1 MLTIVCTSKPH
12 DGLFYYS
19 CEYLAKLLEQGIT
32 ANLFVIP
39 HPGYKKRDYYRTIS
53 TKYENFSPELFSFDD
68 VYDTILI
75 MGRSMLTL
83 PYLKFKEYDSEEQF
97 MLKMIFNN
105 KLISVYSE
113 NHPHDY
119 PKALKFFNPEDVY
132 DLCDTE
138 VYPNGSGEYFEKRIN
153 FSIYKTPIND
163 IKYKY
168 IFMGTNQKYYN
179 RILEVIDKYPDCGII
194 TYDDSYIETC
204 YNNLIVPIENLLGI
218 FDTYVYTKNTFD
230 PAPRIVQ
237 ECKWLNKDIIYERDE
252 SLRDGGYVY
261 YHRDLKEPD
270 IEPIL
275 KGLKEL

>member
-32 ANLFVIP
+32 ANLFVVH
-39 HPGYKKRDYYRTIS
+39 HPDFKERDYYNTINK
-53 TKYENFSPELFSFDD
+53 KYENFSPELFSFDD

-83 PYLKFKEYDSEEQF
+83 PFLNFNSYDIEAQF
-97 MLKMIFNN
+97 MLKSIFMND
-105 KLISVYSE
+105 LISVYSE
-113 NHPHDY
+113 NHPEQY
-119 PKALKFFNPEDVY
+119 PKALKFFQPASVY
-132 DLCDTE
+132 DLCDHD
-138 VYPNGSGEYFEKRIN
+138 VYPNGTGEQFEKRIN
-153 FSIYKTPIND
+153 FGIYKTPIND

-168 IFMGTNQKYYN
+168 IFMGTNKKYYE
-179 RILEVIDKYPDCGII
+179 RILEVIEKYPDNGII
-194 TYDDSYIETC
+194 TYDETYIDSY
-204 YNNLIVPIENLLGI
+204 YNNLIVPIDNLLGS
-218 FDTYVYTKNTFD
+218 FETYVYTKNTFD

-275 KGLKEL
+275 KGLKE

>member
-39 HPGYKKRDYYRTIS
+39 HPGYKQRDYHRAILS
-53 TKYENFSPELFSFDD
+53 KYENFSPELFSFDD
-68 VYDTILI
+68 IYDTILI

-83 PYLKFKEYDSEEQF
+83 PYLNFKEYDSEEQF

-113 NHPHDY
+113 NHPTDY
-119 PKALKFFNPEDVY
+119 SKAIKFFDPEDIY
-132 DLCDTE
+132 DLCDTD
-138 VYPNGSGEYFEKRIN
+138 VYPNGTGDHFEKRIN
-153 FSIYKTPIND
+153 FSVYKRPKDMIE
-163 IKYKY
+163 YKY
-168 IFMGTNQKYYN
+168 IFMGTNKKYYD
-179 RILEVIDKYPDCGII
+179 RIQEVIHKYPDHAII
-194 TYDDSYIETC
+194 C
-204 YNNLIVPIENLLGI
+204 YNEPYLNQNCNNIIVPIDNLLGK
-218 FDTYVYTKNTFD
+218 FETYVYTKNTFD

-237 ECKWLNKDIIYERDE
+237 ECKWLNKEYIYERDE

-261 YHRDLKEPD
+261 HHRDLKEPD

-275 KGLKEL
+275 KALERI